1 MTMRHIAGSVCLLA
15 VLGAC
20 TRSPTPASEAQPP
33 HLQQAKP
40 LDPATTAGRM
50 VAIRGA
56 AMMGDQEAVRGQ
68 MNAMTDDMRRHMR
81 IPDPARK
88 IPPEPAREA
97 VKAVVGVT
105 TAAWVDQENLLVM
118 VDGAQYRTNGM
129 IDQLCMRLEPLGD
142 TLWVNVHL
150 QNRRARSGEE
160 LEIISRNCQLPSGE
174 SAFMRQQRQLN
185 VVPPNVRAAH
195 QADQT
200 RAQAGRARNP
210 TEDRGNS
217 EALRNIPEM

>member
-1 MTMRHIAGSVCLLA
+1 
-15 VLGAC
+15 
-20 TRSPTPASEAQPP
+20 
-33 HLQQAKP
+33 
-40 LDPATTAGRM
+40 
-50 VAIRGA
+50 
-56 AMMGDQEAVRGQ
+56 MMGDQEAVRGQ
-68 MNAMTDDMRRHMR
+68 MTAMTDDMLRHMR

-129 IDQLCMRLEPLGD
+129 IDQICMRLEPLGD

-150 QNRRARSGEE
+150 QNRHANSGEE

-185 VVPPNVRAAH
+185 VVAPNVRAAYQEH
-195 QADQT
+195 RARTQA
-200 RAQAGRARNP
+200 AQAPNWAG
-210 TEDRGNS
+210 DRGDVD
-217 EALRNIPEM
+217 ALRNIPEMQDQTVMATGPAPSP